1 MKFTLFGADGRTG
14 EKVLNQALERGHD
27 VYAFVRSMPEVP
39 HKEATY
45 FVGDVL
51 NPRTVEP
58 AIDGVDAVV
67 SVIGHVPGAD
77 PRLQTK
83 GITNIIAAMNEHK
96 VERLISMTG
105 AGVSDPDDVSQG
117 SGVILTKL
125 LKLVQSD
132 RIADGREHAEV
143 IRASDLDWTIV
154 RCPKLTNGEL
164 TYDYQTGYIKAGLFD
179 TISRADVADFILRC
193 LEDREYIHAAPIIT
207 N

>member
-1 MKFTLFGADGRTG
+1 MKLTLFGADGRTG
-14 EKVLNQALERGHD
+14 EKVLNQAIENGYD
-27 VYAFVRSMPEVP
+27 VNAFVRSMPEVP

-51 NPRTVEP
+51 KLQTITP
-58 AIDGVDAVV
+58 AVNGTDAVV

-83 GITNIIAAMNEHK
+83 GISNIISAMNDAG

-105 AGVSDPDDVSQG
+105 AGVPDKDDVFQG
-117 SGVILTKL
+117 TGIILTKMLEL
-125 LKLVQSD
+125 LQRD
-132 RIADGREHAEV
+132 RVTDGRAHAEV
-143 IRASDLDWTIV
+143 IRSSSLDWTIV
-154 RCPKLTNGEL
+154 RCPKLTNGPL
-164 TYDYQTGYIKAGLFD
+164 TKKYQTGYIKAGLFD

-193 LEDREYIHAAPIIT
+193 IQKREYIHSAPIIT

>member
-14 EKVLNQALERGHD
+14 EKLLNQALERGHD
-27 VYAFVRSMPEVP
+27 VHAFVRSMPEVP

-58 AIDGVDAVV
+58 SIDGVEAVV
-67 SVIGHVPGAD
+67 SVIGHVPGSD

-83 GITNIIAAMNEHK
+83 GITNIIAAMDTHG
-96 VERLISMTG
+96 VDRLVSMTG
-105 AGVSDPDDVSQG
+105 AGVSDPDDVFQG
-117 SGVILTKL
+117 SGLILTKVL
-125 LKLVQSD
+125 ELVQKD
-132 RIADGREHAEV
+132 RIADGRAHAEV
-143 IRASDLDWTIV
+143 IRASKTDWTIV
-154 RCPKLTNGEL
+154 RCPKLTNGDL
-164 TYDYQTGYIKAGLFD
+164 TYNYQTGYIKAGLFD